1 MCYNKYSGHQCVS
14 RKKIQK
20 GPVRGDAGKG
30 VKKMKD
36 KIFFGIR
43 TELIEKTKSAL
54 RRKADFEKKAE
65 KMSAEQAEQAEEIL
79 EEILKDLAFFEAFQ
93 KQDYVLDLVFYTGIL
108 GLTNILILEPAL
120 KLPAGVS
127 YDSSRI
133 QLLAPEKRSEIE
145 EKMREAE
152 DVLLFTSK
160 EEAIKEMTSI

>member
-30 VKKMKD
+30 VKKMKNN
-36 KIFFGIR
+36 KILFGIR
-43 TELIEKTKSAL
+43 TELIEETKSAL
-54 RRKADFEKKAE
+54 RKKADFEKKAE
-65 KMSAEQAEQAEEIL
+65 KMSAEQAEQAEERL

-93 KQDYVLDLVFYTGIL
+93 KQDYMLDLVFYTGIF
-108 GLTNILILEPAL
+108 GPNILILEPAL

-127 YDSSRI
+127 YDSTRV

>member
-1 MCYNKYSGHQCVS
+1 MCESQKNKERASE
-14 RKKIQK
+14 
-20 GPVRGDAGKG
+20 RGNTGKG
-30 VKKMKD
+30 VKKMKN
-36 KIFFGIR
+36 KILFGIR
-43 TELIEKTKSAL
+43 KELIEKTKSAL
-54 RRKADFEKKAE
+54 RKKADFEKKAE

>member
-1 MCYNKYSGHQCVS
+1 MCESKINK
-14 RKKIQK
+14 K

-30 VKKMKD
+30 VKKMEK
-36 KIFFGIR
+36 KLFFGVR
-43 TELIEKTKSAL
+43 KELIEKTKSAL
-54 RRKADFEKKAE
+54 RKKADFKKE
-65 KMSAEQAEQAEEIL
+65 GKEMPAEQAEQAV
-79 EEILKDLAFFEAFQ
+79 KDLAFFEAFQ
-93 KQDYVLDLVFYTGIL
+93 KQDYMLDLVFYTGIF
-108 GLTNILILEPAL
+108 GPNILILEPAL
-120 KLPAGVS
+120 PLPAGVS

>member
-1 MCYNKYSGHQCVS
+1 MRESQKNKERASE
-14 RKKIQK
+14 
-20 GPVRGDAGKG
+20 RGNTGKG
-30 VKKMKD
+30 VKKMKN
-36 KIFFGIR
+36 KILFGIR
-43 TELIEKTKSAL
+43 KELIEKTKSAL
-54 RRKADFEKKAE
+54 RKKADFEKKTE
-65 KMSAEQAEQAEEIL
+65 KMSAEQAEQAV
-79 EEILKDLAFFEAFQ
+79 KDLAFFEAFQ

-120 KLPAGVS
+120 PLPAGVS

-145 EKMREAE
+145 ERMRKAE